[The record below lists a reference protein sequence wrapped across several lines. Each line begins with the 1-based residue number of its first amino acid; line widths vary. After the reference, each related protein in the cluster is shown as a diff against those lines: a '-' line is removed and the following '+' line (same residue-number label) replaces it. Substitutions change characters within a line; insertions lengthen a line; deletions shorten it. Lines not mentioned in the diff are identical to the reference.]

1 MDNCCS
7 HSKTAKQCTRGNR
20 TFLLPRKF
28 SKERCMQDV
37 KGFTMKSSC
46 APYKYCTRGIAILGP
61 NKSNVSG
68 SIRFS
73 EINNG
78 LQINYNIKGLSNG
91 LHGFHIHEYGD
102 LSNGCE
108 SACSHFN
115 PYNKSHGGLDSKERH
130 AGDLG
135 NIMSKNNCSKGTM
148 FVESLSLTKYKK
160 TSVLGRMIVVHDKPD
175 DLGKGETKDSLIT
188 GNAGKRLACGVIG
201 LCK

>member
-1 MDNCCS
+1 MDDCCN
-7 HSKTAKQCTRGNR
+7 HSKTAKKCNRGDR
-20 TFLLPRKF
+20 SFSLPRRF
-28 SKERCMQDV
+28 TKERCMQEL

-46 APYKYCTRGIAILGP
+46 APYKYCTRAIAVLGQ
-61 NKSNVSG
+61 NKYNVSG
-68 SIRFS
+68 SISFS
-73 EINNG
+73 EMNNE
-78 LQINYNIKGLSNG
+78 LQTNYNIKGLSDG

-102 LSNGCE
+102 LSKGCE

-115 PYNKSHGGLDSKERH
+115 PYNKSHGGLNSKERH

-135 NIMSKNNCSKGTM
+135 NIISKNNCAKGNM
-148 FVESLSLTKYKK
+148 FVGSLSLTKYMK

-175 DLGKGETKDSLIT
+175 DLGKGGTKDSLIT